1 MNKSF
6 IIFLIVANIEIFTSS
21 TLAKLMPD
29 IEYNFDMNNNEFTFE
44 YNGYE
49 ESAFYLVIIK
59 ANSGINFKFTCQNT
73 SVKAKTRPPITFLL
87 TLKKESCNLEINT
100 FDDPEVNGTV
110 MIHPLNIEINI
121 DFNKKEKYELN
132 GVLVSN
138 EKFPPIIYSLSNLV
152 KDVSVNFSYEKEEIK
167 FDDKSFT
174 IKNPFKICLKDN
186 CKDKIKT
193 YKFLK
198 GNNYKIYLMPQELKS
213 DLSIRYQI
221 PSFSF
226 EIIKDDGQNN

>member
-21 TLAKLMPD
+21 KLAKLMPD
-29 IEYNFDMNNNEFTFE
+29 IEYNFDMNNYEFTFE

-59 ANSGINFKFTCQNT
+59 ANSGINFKCTCQST
-73 SVKAKTRPPITFLL
+73 SVKANITPIAFLL
-87 TLKKESCNLEINT
+87 TLKKESCNLVINT

-110 MIHPLNIEINI
+110 MVHPLNIEINI

-132 GVLVSN
+132 GALVSN
-138 EKFPPIIYSLSNLV
+138 EKFPPIIYSLSNLE
-152 KDVSVNFSYEKEEIK
+152 KDVSINFSYEKEEIK

-174 IKNPFKICLKDN
+174 IKNPFKICLKDD
-186 CKDKIKT
+186 CKEKINT

-226 EIIKDDGQNN
+226 EIIKDDEQNN